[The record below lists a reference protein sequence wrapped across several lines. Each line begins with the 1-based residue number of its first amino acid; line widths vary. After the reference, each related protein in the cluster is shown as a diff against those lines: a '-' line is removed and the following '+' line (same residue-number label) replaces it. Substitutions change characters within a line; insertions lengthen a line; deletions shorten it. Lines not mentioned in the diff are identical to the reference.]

1 MAGSKAGAAKAKATL
16 LKSLGEDGYK
26 QFYANIGRTG
36 GQNGKGP
43 DYKGGFASSRELAAQ
58 AGAIG
63 GAISKRGYKYL
74 GNGEYEERKR
84 KKEEE

>member
-1 MAGSKAGAAKAKATL
+1 MPGTKAGAAKAKLTIA
-16 LKSLGEDGYK
+16 KNYGDISA
-26 QFYANIGRTG
+26 FYAKIGRKG

-43 DYKGGFASSRELAAQ
+43 DYKGGFASSRELAAR

-74 GNGEYEERKR
+74 GNGEYEV
-84 KKEEE
+84 KK